1 MRLRPAQRIVKRQH
15 LDSLARKLKRGLGLY
30 IFKQLLRQRYILN
43 FTSRLRSYAN
53 NTISWR
59 GPPRFMWSGFGGG
72 ITVKFHLRVSAAVAA
87 FAVGMSGTAAY
98 ATDGYFQDG
107 YGASQTA
114 LAGAGVAYSQDAMAI
129 ALNPA
134 GLVRVDDQTVA
145 GMAIF
150 MPSRSYSAGQG
161 FATLNPPNGF
171 GPAGGPVALGGHDS
185 GNDWF
190 PIPDFAWTKHLGPDT
205 VLGIGLYGNG
215 GMDTRYSNTVF
226 LAGSPGAYGPTGID
240 LNQAFLSVSLSQR
253 YGPLSVGVAPVFA
266 TQLFNAIGIGGFA
279 PMSSSPANLSNN
291 FYAISFGGGAR
302 AGVEY
307 EFSPNLRIGVAGST
321 PIWMSN
327 FDIYSGLF
335 ANHGNFDIPASIT
348 AGISYDI
355 RPNITVM
362 LDYKHIFY
370 HEIES
375 VGNPSPQMFAPNV
388 LGTSNGPG
396 FGWNDINVYKIGV
409 QWQYDPR
416 WTFRAGYSYNDSPL
430 NTRDIMFNILAP
442 ATVQHHITG
451 GVKYAWSQNLDLEFS
466 AMYAPDG
473 VLKGNAP
480 AQFGGQPIEFSM
492 DQVAVLGGIIY
503 HWNGRQEL
511 EPLK

>member
-1 MRLRPAQRIVKRQH
+1 
-15 LDSLARKLKRGLGLY
+15 
-30 IFKQLLRQRYILN
+30 
-43 FTSRLRSYAN
+43 
-53 NTISWR
+53 
-59 GPPRFMWSGFGGG
+59 
-72 ITVKFHLRVSAAVAA
+72 VKFHLRLSAAVAA
-87 FAVGMSGTAAY
+87 LAVGMSGTAAY

-134 GLVRVDDQTVA
+134 GLTHVDDQTVA

-150 MPSRSYSAGQG
+150 MPSRSYSA
-161 FATLNPPNGF
+161 ADLY
-171 GPAGGPVALGGHDS
+171 GPSHDPVAPGSHDS
-185 GNDWF
+185 GNNWF
-190 PIPDFAWTKHLGPDT
+190 PVPDFAWTKHLGPDT

-215 GMDTRYSNTVF
+215 GMDTRYPNTVF
-226 LAGSPGAYGPTGID
+226 QFPGSYGPTGID

-279 PMSSSPANLSNN
+279 NPAFSASPANVSNN

-302 AGVEY
+302 VGAEY

-348 AGISYDI
+348 AGISYDV

-362 LDYKHIFY
+362 FDYKHIFY

-375 VGNPSPQMFAPNV
+375 IGNEQPPFTPGL
-388 LGTSNGPG
+388 LGSSNGPG
-396 FGWNDINVYKIGV
+396 FGWNDVNVYKVGV
-409 QWQYDPR
+409 QWQYNPR
-416 WTFRAGYSYNDSPL
+416 WTLRAGYSYNDSPL
-430 NTRDIMFNILAP
+430 NARDIMFNILAP

-480 AQFGGQPIEFSM
+480 IAFGGQPIEISM
-492 DQVAVLGGIIY
+492 DQVEVLGGIVY

>member
-1 MRLRPAQRIVKRQH
+1 
-15 LDSLARKLKRGLGLY
+15 
-30 IFKQLLRQRYILN
+30 
-43 FTSRLRSYAN
+43 
-53 NTISWR
+53 
-59 GPPRFMWSGFGGG
+59 
-72 ITVKFHLRVSAAVAA
+72 VKFQLRLSAAVAA
-87 FAVGMSGTAAY
+87 LAVGVSGTAAY

-134 GLVRVDDQTVA
+134 GLVHVDDQTVA
-145 GMAIF
+145 GLAIF
-150 MPSRSYSAGQG
+150 MPSRSYSA
-161 FATLNPPNGF
+161 ADLY
-171 GPAGGPVALGGHDS
+171 GPSRDPVAPGSHDS
-185 GNDWF
+185 GNNWF
-190 PIPDFAWTKHLGPDT
+190 PVPDFAWTKHLGPDT

-215 GMDTRYSNTVF
+215 GMDTRYPNTVF
-226 LAGSPGAYGPTGID
+226 QFPGSYGPTGID

-279 PMSSSPANLSNN
+279 NPAFSASPANVSNN

-302 AGVEY
+302 VGAEY

-348 AGISYDI
+348 VGISYDI

-362 LDYKHIFY
+362 FDYKHIFY

-375 VGNPSPQMFAPNV
+375 VGNEQPPFTPGL
-388 LGTSNGPG
+388 LGSSNGPG
-396 FGWNDINVYKIGV
+396 FGWNDVNVYKVGI
-409 QWQYDPR
+409 QWQYNPR
-416 WTFRAGYSYNDSPL
+416 WTLRAGYSYNDSPL
-430 NTRDIMFNILAP
+430 NARDIMFNILAP

-480 AQFGGQPIEFSM
+480 IAFGGQPIEISM
-492 DQVAVLGGIIY
+492 DQVEVLGGIIY